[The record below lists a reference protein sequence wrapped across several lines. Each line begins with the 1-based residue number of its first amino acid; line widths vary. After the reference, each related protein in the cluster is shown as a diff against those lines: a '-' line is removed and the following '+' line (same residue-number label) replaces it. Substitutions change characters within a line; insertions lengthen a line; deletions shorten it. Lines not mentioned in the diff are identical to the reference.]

1 MDYQKRYIVKISVE
15 NSAFDGAY
23 RSYEVARILREL
35 ADKIEMS
42 IPAET
47 IYLNDINGNQTGV
60 AGWLKS

>member
-1 MDYQKRYIVKISVE
+1 MPYPNKYVVKICVE

-60 AGWLKS
+60 AGWLKN